1 MAGDILISSKQLKRR
16 RKILRYFKILII
28 PFLSVVFLIILANL
42 PWLRIRDIEING
54 AEENEKI
61 ARDFIKENL
70 SGRIFLFF
78 PADNIFLID
87 ERGLIQEIKNKFP
100 AIKNADLMTN
110 FFSRKIKANIKNRQ
124 IFAFTCAEERCFYL
138 DEEGVLFKQA
148 PIVSGGILLEVIA
161 SSSKQLEGD
170 FYKISFLARKIEEN
184 LKEDGLNK
192 IILKDENSFE
202 LVFVSGLKIIS
213 DLETSSEKILRNLN
227 IVLKNIKDRKSLEYI
242 DLRFGNKAY
251 YKFK

>member
-1 MAGDILISSKQLKRR
+1 MREDILVSSKRLKRGR
-16 RKILRYFKILII
+16 IIRRYFKIFII
-28 PFLSVVFLIILANL
+28 PFLLAVFLIVLANL
-42 PWLRIRDIEING
+42 SWFRIQNIEVNG

-61 ARDFIKENL
+61 AKDLIKENL

-87 ERGLIQEIKNKFP
+87 EQGLIQEIKNKFLVVES
-100 AIKNADLMTN
+100 ADLMTN
-110 FFSRKIKANIKNRQ
+110 FFSREIKINIKNRQ
-124 IFAFTCAEERCFYL
+124 IFAFSCLEAECFYL
-138 DEEGVLFKQA
+138 DEKGVLFKQA
-148 PIVSGGILLEVIA
+148 PIVSGGIFLEVVA
-161 SSSKQLEGD
+161 SSSRQFKGD

-184 LKEDGLNK
+184 LKEDKLSK

-213 DLETSSEKILRNLN
+213 DLETSPEKILRNLN
-227 IVLKNIKDRKSLEYI
+227 IVLQNIKDRKNLEYI

-251 YKFK
+251 YKLK